1 MTRRRRRKPLARGNF
16 PPHLAINV
24 QTTKDRELKVIS
36 WNLLRLDQGGA
47 HVKDIAAL
55 IEEQTPDLVLL
66 QEAFPDVERLPDMIG
81 GTLFHEPMPSRLYG
95 LAAWSPHQIAPR
107 EAMTLPVSRMPGRL
121 PPRVAQLLHVGE
133 ITFAN
138 VHLSHGQWLNRWQ
151 LMRLGAALHGPAAVI
166 GDFNAVGP
174 TVLPGFRDIGPRGRT
189 HMCGTMIPLR
199 LDRCLARGVRCVSG
213 TILDRG
219 ASDHHPIVLKLQAEH
234 QALSIE
240 TVPVEAAE

>member
-1 MTRRRRRKPLARGNF
+1 MTRRRRRKPLARGNL

-95 LAAWSPHQIAPR
+95 LAAWSPHQIAAR

-234 QALSIE
+234 QAISIE